1 LKIDPN
7 DSSSWYNLN
16 ICLRQLDRMD
26 EAILLSRRRIAHT
39 VLKER
44 CTLHSLENVTG
55 GGHSIGERNVYYI
68 SYVIYL
74 YDMRCISD
82 IVFISK
88 ILHTLPIY
96 FIVISRRRFFR

>member
-39 VLKER
+39 VSKER
-44 CTLHSLENVTG
+44 NTLRSSENVTG
-55 GGHSIGERNVYYI
+55 GGHSIGEQNVFYKSYI
-68 SYVIYL
+68 IYL

-82 IVFISK
+82 IVIISK
-88 ILHTLPIY
+88 ILHALPIC
-96 FIVISRRRFFR
+96 FMFVSRHRFFI